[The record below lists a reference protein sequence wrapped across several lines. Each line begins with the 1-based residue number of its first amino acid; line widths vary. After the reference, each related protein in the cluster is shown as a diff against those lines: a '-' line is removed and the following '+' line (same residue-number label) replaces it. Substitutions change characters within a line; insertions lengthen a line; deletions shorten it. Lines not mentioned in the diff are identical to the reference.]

1 MSQLIPQSLPLVRLR
16 GELQEVDMNDITV
29 DPYLLLK
36 RHAKLQLSPWMDK
49 EAVLGCLGHRILGQP
64 TDLRAHVQR
73 IFLLIKIGDG
83 AALYSALLDLM
94 IALGAHGQALKQRM
108 LVLAKP
114 LLAPATLN
122 FLQRHLDAGFV
133 ADDPDLGRVKGSLL
147 RAADTQGHPLVRRID
162 GDTAPVVSVLE
173 QVDSLLEY
181 GQLEHAVELL
191 ESALLLDPDQEA
203 VAEILLGLYRSMQA
217 EVRWQGLCEQL
228 QLNFGRIPK
237 PWLNQA

>member
-1 MSQLIPQSLPLVRLR
+1 MGQLISQGLPLVRVR
-16 GELQEVDMNDITV
+16 GELTELDTTDIKV

-36 RHAKLQLSPWMDK
+36 RHAELQLSPWIDK
-49 EAVLGCLGHRILGQP
+49 EATLGCLGHRILGKP

-73 IFLLIKIGDG
+73 IFLLIKLGDG

-94 IALGAHGQALKQRM
+94 IALGTHGQALKQRM
-108 LVLAKP
+108 LDLAKP
-114 LLAPATLN
+114 LLAPATLD

-147 RAADTQGHPLVRRID
+147 RASDIQGHPLVRRLDD
-162 GDTAPVVSVLE
+162 GTAPVLSVQE

-181 GQLEHAVELL
+181 GQLEQAVELL
-191 ESALLLDPDQEA
+191 ESALLQDPDQEA
-203 VAEILLGLYRSMQA
+203 AAETLSGLYRSMQA
-217 EVRWQGLCEQL
+217 EARWQGLCEQL

-237 PWLNQA
+237 SWLNQA